1 MDIRKQQI
9 RTIYPS
15 DPTII
20 NSAVTNFANLATS
33 TLYIK
38 DADGTTYLPVGSS
51 IAERYIN
58 DFLTS
63 SFLPSANISTDLYNW
78 HNFRADLEFL
88 NKKLSTLR
96 KTITSWDTYHIAE
109 VATNRNTLVNKL
121 ATLAPNTGLLINIT
135 PSIEISGVN
144 YGQGDV
150 VYCDFNGEKHHIKGA
165 SGGYYYPQD
174 FTTVD
179 GANNT
184 FKMVYRFASTLPTG
198 GSEEMGANATPH
210 EIMEKQIKM
219 SSGHSVYFGQYNLA
233 KHGESGNAI
242 TKNFI
247 IDEDNNNV
255 LIYPIIRIYIAAD
268 GGLEEVLYTKDW
280 VNYNTTAKTF
290 TITNQMKTAVIVEMR

>member
-38 DADGTTYLPVGSS
+38 NADGATYSPVGSA

-63 SFLPSANISTDLYNW
+63 SFLPSAAISTDVYNW

-88 NKKLSTLR
+88 NNKLSILR

-109 VATNRNTLVNKL
+109 VATNRNTLINKL

-135 PSIEISGVN
+135 PSVEINGVN

-174 FTTVD
+174 FAAID
-179 GANNT
+179 GATNT
-184 FKMVYRFASTLPTG
+184 FKMVYRFASTLPTSG
-198 GSEEMGANATPH
+198 IGTMGTNAVPY
-210 EIMEKQIKM
+210 EVMEKTVEM
-219 SSGHSVYFGQYNLA
+219 SSGSGVYFGQYNLA
-233 KHGESGNAI
+233 AKGSEGQSM
-242 TKNFI
+242 TKNFVQ
-247 IDEDNNNV
+247 DNGILV
-255 LIYPIIRIYIAAD
+255 YPFIRIYITVD
-268 GGLEEVLYTKDW
+268 GGLEEVLYDKTW
-280 VNYNTTAKTF
+280 VSYNTTGKTF
-290 TITNQMKTAVIVEMR
+290 TITNQMKVAVLVEIR

>member
-20 NSAVTNFANLATS
+20 NSAVTNFVNLATS
-33 TLYIK
+33 TLYK
-38 DADGTTYLPVGSS
+38 KEDDGTYSPIGSS

-63 SFLPSANISTDLYNW
+63 SFLPSASLTTNELYNW
-78 HNFRADLEFL
+78 KNFQADLEFL
-88 NKKLSTLR
+88 NKKLSILR

-135 PSIEISGVN
+135 PSVEVN
-144 YGQGDV
+144 GITYGQGDV

-174 FTTVD
+174 FIAD
-179 GANNT
+179 KEANNT
-184 FKMVYRFASTLPTG
+184 FKMVYRFASTLPTSG
-198 GSEEMGANATPH
+198 TAEMGEGATPH
-210 EIMEKQIKM
+210 EIMEKEITMLAGSK
-219 SSGHSVYFGQYNLA
+219 VYFGQYNLA
-233 KHGESGNAI
+233 QKGSDI
-242 TKNFI
+242 TKTFI
-247 IDEDNNNV
+247 EDNGV
-255 LIYPIIRIYIAAD
+255 LIYPIIRIYTVVE
-268 GGLEEVLYTKDW
+268 GLLEEILYDKTWVSYDTTK
-280 VNYNTTAKTF
+280 KTF
-290 TITNQMKTAVIVEMR
+290 KITNQMKIAVIVELR